1 MLKVTNIRK
10 AFKDNEVLKGVDIEV
25 NKGDV
30 VTILGP
36 SGSGKTTLTKIILGL
51 LPGYTGNV
59 WYGKQEQKEINTED
73 LYNRVAYV
81 DQQIYLFQ
89 DTLRFNITLGMP
101 YTDEEVMAV
110 IRKCCLEDYVCSLSD
125 GLDTVIMENG
135 KNLSGGQRQRIALAR
150 ALIRKVQYIILD
162 EGTSALDEI
171 NAVDIENNLL
181 TTQDMGVIII
191 THNLRDCIRE
201 KLTAVYSLA

>member
-1 MLKVTNIRK
+1 MG
-10 AFKDNEVLKGVDIEV
+10 E
-25 NKGDV
+25 
-30 VTILGP
+30 

-81 DQQIYLFQ
+81 DQQVYLFQ

-101 YTDEEVMAV
+101 YTDEDVMSV
-110 IRKCCLEDYVCSLSD
+110 IRKCHLENYVCSLSD

-162 EGTSALDEI
+162 EGTSALDET